1 MPDYLNHFLTQNL
14 FKKVEYM
21 LTRRNYFYKRL
32 YACMIFMPVS
42 GIAMGYFSGKGIPF
56 FGYLI
61 PGKKEPVGSIAGFA
75 YKSHTFVGP
84 IFEYIIPFHMS
95 AVGFHALK
103 G

>member
-1 MPDYLNHFLTQNL
+1 MH
-14 FKKVEYM
+14 
-21 LTRRNYFYKRL
+21 TRRNFFYKRL

-103 G
+103 GQNVLARINPFK